1 MVVSQLKVIDTTNC
15 LGKKSRGEFNR
26 SLVGKLRSLKG
37 KWLWIE
43 QTPPFRQRTKH
54 QSRDID
60 LLFIPY
66 VEMLNRLS

>member
-37 KWLWIE
+37 KWL
-43 QTPPFRQRTKH
+43 
-54 QSRDID
+54 
-60 LLFIPY
+60 
-66 VEMLNRLS
+66 